1 MSAGIYCRI
10 SKAVKNDE
18 DDIDTLGVERQEQL
32 CRELAQRLNLDVT
45 DVYVDNNLSGKAG
58 VKRPQY
64 ERLMTDI
71 LDGRI
76 TTVLAWKTDRL
87 SRDRL
92 ALEIFYQ
99 LLRDHDTK
107 LQTDQ
112 EGPVHLNTPDGALMA
127 GIRAEIAQY
136 ERAATAER
144 VKAQKRQKAQRGDV
158 LPGRYRM
165 FGYADKVR
173 TAVDPV
179 ESVAV
184 KALFDDYLAG
194 ISIRQLAKRLN
205 TQGLA
210 STGGRRW
217 DSKSVS
223 ALLRHAAYA
232 GLREFDGQIVS
243 NGKWPKII
251 DKSVYERVQV
261 KLSSN
266 VYKGPHGNTKH
277 LLAGILYCEL
287 CLTKLI
293 SASTRYKDQTYRTY
307 RCSPNYGC
315 GKLSRRAEPMEQKLL
330 EVTSAALAKVP
341 RNVEP
346 FDTSELDAI
355 QLDIDLLAAA
365 RKEGRITVPIF
376 IDQVEALTKQK
387 DALTKSSVSASMST
401 STVDEFVNGTI
412 DQQREV
418 IKSFFP
424 AIGVRKIG
432 GGRKF
437 DLSQL
442 IFDSEL
448 D

>member
-1 MSAGIYCRI
+1 MNAGIYCRI
-10 SKAVKNDE
+10 SKVVKTGE
-18 DDIDTLGVERQEQL
+18 DDIDTLGVQRQEQL
-32 CRELAQRLNLDVT
+32 CRELAQRLGLDVT

-58 VKRPQY
+58 VRRPAY
-64 ERLMTDI
+64 ERLMVDI
-71 LDGRI
+71 LDGKI
-76 TTVLAWKTDRL
+76 TTVLSWKTDRL

-92 ALEIFYQ
+92 ALQVFYQ
-99 LLRDHDTK
+99 LLRDHDAK
-107 LQTDQ
+107 LHTEQ
-112 EGPVHLNTPDGALMA
+112 EGPIHLDTPDGALMA
-127 GIRAEIAQY
+127 GIRAELAQY
-136 ERAATAER
+136 ERAVTAER

-165 FGYADKVR
+165 FGYADKQR

-205 TQGLA
+205 TQGIA

-232 GLREFDGQIVS
+232 GLREFNGEIVAK
-243 NGKWPKII
+243 GKWPNII
-251 DKSVYERVQV
+251 EQSVYERVQV

-266 VYKGPHGNTKH
+266 IYKGPHGNTKH

-293 SASTRYKDQTYRTY
+293 SASTRYKGVSYRNY
-307 RCSPNYGC
+307 RCPPANGC
-315 GKLSRRAEPMEQKLL
+315 GKLSRRAEPMELEL
-330 EVTSAALAKVP
+330 IEVTAEALA
-341 RNVEP
+341 NVSRTTEP
-346 FDTSELDAI
+346 LDTSALDQVQA
-355 QLDIDLLAAA
+355 DIDLLAAA
-365 RKEGRITVPIF
+365 RKARRITMDVF
-376 IDQVEALTKQK
+376 LDQNEALMKEK

-401 STVDEFVNGTI
+401 STVDEFLSGTV

-418 IKSFFP
+418 IRSFFP
-424 AIGVRKIG
+424 AIGLRALG

-442 IFDSEL
+442 IFDSK
-448 D
+448 